1 MKYLKMCDKI
11 VMLPINSTR
20 KRTFNM
26 RKNLWQTVTTED
38 MSSIKSSRKAIYTI
52 NLQFSNLWFG
62 DKSI

>member
-1 MKYLKMCDKI
+1 
-11 VMLPINSTR
+11 
-20 KRTFNM
+20 M